1 VGAFVISG
9 EEALVGLELGTLLD
23 QLVGDGD
30 RSLLVD
36 DFDGALPETSAAAI
50 VDALCTPPLF
60 TDRRIVVVR
69 SVHEMLA
76 DAAAE
81 LADGIASMDESTQL
95 VVTHSGRL
103 PKPIADALKKTG
115 ASTIGAN
122 VGGSA
127 KDRQLWVESHLVEAG
142 LRCGSD
148 AVDAIARH
156 LGEDHSRLAGI
167 VETLVSTYGEGAK
180 LNREAVEP
188 FLGEAGGVKPWDLT
202 DAIDAGDAARA
213 ITMLHRMLGAG
224 DSHPLQVLA
233 LLSNRYSQMMRLDG
247 REVASAAQAAEI
259 LGAKEFTARKTL
271 TQYQRLG
278 GSGLAQAISWLA
290 QADVDLRGGKDWP
303 EELVM
308 ELLVARLARLSS
320 GRAGSRR

>member
-1 VGAFVISG
+1 VISG

-36 DFDGALPETSAAAI
+36 DFDGALPDTSAAAI

-202 DAIDAGDAARA
+202 DAIDVGDVARA
-213 ITMLHRMLGAG
+213 LVMLHRMIGPG
-224 DSHPLQVLA
+224 DSHPLQILA
-233 LLSNRYSQMMRLDG
+233 LLSNRYAQMMRLDG
-247 REVASAAQAAEI
+247 REVPSAEAAAHILGGKAFTAGKVLDQYKKLGSSKVAQAVS
-259 LGAKEFTARKTL
+259 L
-271 TQYQRLG
+271 
-278 GSGLAQAISWLA
+278 LA

-303 EELVM
+303 PELVM
-308 ELLVARLARLSS
+308 EVLIARLSRLAG
-320 GRAGSRR
+320 GRGRITSRR